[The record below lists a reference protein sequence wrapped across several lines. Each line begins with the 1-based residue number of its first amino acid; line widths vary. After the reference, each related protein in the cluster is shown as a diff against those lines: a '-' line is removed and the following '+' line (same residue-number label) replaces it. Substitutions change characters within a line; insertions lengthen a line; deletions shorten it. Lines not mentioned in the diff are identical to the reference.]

1 MPRSVF
7 CIDINT
13 TVARKGSKQ
22 YVTIQTVIYHTK
34 NKLFLETASYFDK
47 QEIILINSEYFW
59 QTVNNFGKQQVILR
73 NSKLFWQTASY
84 FDKQQVILT
93 NSK

>member
-1 MPRSVF
+1 MSRSVF

-47 QEIILINSEYFW
+47 QEIILINSE
-59 QTVNNFGKQQVILR
+59 
-73 NSKLFWQTASY
+73 
-84 FDKQQVILT
+84 
-93 NSK
+93 